1 MILYNTLTKQKEQLD
16 KPEIT
21 MYVCGV
27 TVYDRPH
34 LGHALSTITFDVLH
48 RFLEYIGRKVTRVQN
63 FTDVDDKIIARSKE
77 LNITPKDVAEKY
89 IKAFFEDM
97 DSLGVRRA
105 DVHPRA
111 TEDMKE
117 IIDLIQDLI
126 DKNAAYELNGSVY
139 FNVEF
144 SDDYGKLSRRNI
156 SDLIEGN
163 RIENEP
169 DKKSPGD
176 FALWKHAEDDETH
189 WDSPWGKGRPGWHIE
204 CSAMVKKHL
213 GDVIDIHGGG
223 LDLVFPHHEN
233 EIAQSESASNCK
245 PFAKIWMHNGLLKRS
260 GDEKMSKSLGNSLD
274 VKDALEKYSG
284 NSIRLWILQ
293 SHYRQPSSLDDTSL
307 EIAQKSITRI
317 ERTIN
322 LDGNSGF
329 DTKNYKEKF
338 IEAMNDDLGT
348 PKAIATIFD
357 LVHDIN
363 KSNDSSKK
371 INEGVALLKELLS
384 VLGFEFSKEIQDDS
398 EIIKLID
405 KRNQLRVNKEYDKAD
420 QIRNDLLSMGI
431 EILDSKEGTNFRR
444 I

>member
-1 MILYNTLTKQKEQLD
+1 ME
-16 KPEIT
+16 E
-21 MYVCGV
+21 
-27 TVYDRPH
+27 
-34 LGHALSTITFDVLH
+34 S
-48 RFLEYIGRKVTRVQN
+48 
-63 FTDVDDKIIARSKE
+63 
-77 LNITPKDVAEKY
+77 
-89 IKAFFEDM
+89 
-97 DSLGVRRA
+97 
-105 DVHPRA
+105 
-111 TEDMKE
+111 
-117 IIDLIQDLI
+117 
-126 DKNAAYELNGSVY
+126 
-139 FNVEF
+139 
-144 SDDYGKLSRRNI
+144 
-156 SDLIEGN
+156 
-163 RIENEP
+163 
-169 DKKSPGD
+169 
-176 FALWKHAEDDETH
+176 
-189 WDSPWGKGRPGWHIE
+189 
-204 CSAMVKKHL
+204 
-213 GDVIDIHGGG
+213 

-371 INEGVALLKELLS
+371 INEGVVLLKELLS
-384 VLGFEFSKEIQDDS
+384 VLGFEFLKEIQDDS

-405 KRNQLRVNKEYDKAD
+405 KRNQLKGNKEYDKAD

>member
-1 MILYNTLTKQKEQLD
+1 M
-16 KPEIT
+16 
-21 MYVCGV
+21 
-27 TVYDRPH
+27 
-34 LGHALSTITFDVLH
+34 S
-48 RFLEYIGRKVTRVQN
+48 
-63 FTDVDDKIIARSKE
+63 
-77 LNITPKDVAEKY
+77 
-89 IKAFFEDM
+89 
-97 DSLGVRRA
+97 
-105 DVHPRA
+105 
-111 TEDMKE
+111 
-117 IIDLIQDLI
+117 
-126 DKNAAYELNGSVY
+126 
-139 FNVEF
+139 
-144 SDDYGKLSRRNI
+144 
-156 SDLIEGN
+156 
-163 RIENEP
+163 
-169 DKKSPGD
+169 
-176 FALWKHAEDDETH
+176 H

-371 INEGVALLKELLS
+371 INEGVVLLKELLS
-384 VLGFEFSKEIQDDS
+384 VLGFEFFKEIQDDS

-405 KRNQLRVNKEYDKAD
+405 KRNQLRGNKEYDKAD